1 MVTLQRTGEMML
13 AIDGGKPCI
22 TKKFKPYQTIGKEEI
37 QAVINVMESGN
48 LSQFIGA
55 WCEDFYG
62 GPMVQKFETEWAT
75 FFGVKHAIAVNSWTS
90 GLTASIGAI
99 GIEPGDEVIVSPWTM
114 AASATAILHWN
125 AIPVFVDISRE
136 DFCLDVKLTEN
147 AITEFTKAIMIVD
160 IFGQSADMDAFRALA
175 RKYNLKLIS
184 DCAQAPGAI
193 YKNDLAGTLSDI
205 GGFSL
210 NYHKHIHTGEGGV
223 IVTDDPDLAERAR
236 LIRNHAEAV
245 VGDKKETNLSNMVG
259 YNFRMGEIE
268 AAIGLE
274 QLRKLPALL
283 KSRQNIGTLLSK
295 KLSHVPGLHVTP
307 PMPGRDSAYYVLPII
322 LDLDKLRVARDTIFR
337 ALVAEGVE
345 GISEGYTSLHLLP
358 MYQKKIAYGSKGF
371 PWVQGIANRNYDYSE
386 GICPVAEELHS
397 SSFIGFEVCK
407 FDLSEDD
414 IESIVLAF
422 TKVLTHFLK

>member
-1 MVTLQRTGEMML
+1 MVTLQKTGEIML

-22 TKKFKPYQTIGKEEI
+22 TKKFKPYLTIGKEEI
-37 QAVINVMESGN
+37 QAVVNVMESGN

-62 GPMVQKFETEWAT
+62 GPVVRKFETEWAK

-136 DFCLDVKLTEN
+136 DFCLDVKQTEK

-175 RKYNLKLIS
+175 RKYNLKLIT

-193 YKNDLAGTLSDI
+193 YKNELAGTLSDI

-223 IVTDDPDLAERAR
+223 IVTDDPNLAERAR

-274 QLRKLPALL
+274 QLRKLPTLL
-283 KSRQNIGTLLSK
+283 KSRQSIGTLLSK
-295 KLSHVPGLHVTP
+295 KLSNVPGLHVTP
-307 PMPGRDSAYYVLPII
+307 PMPGRDSAYYVLPLI
-322 LDLDKLRVARDTIFR
+322 LDLEKLSVARNVIFN
-337 ALVAEGVE
+337 ALIAEGVE

-371 PWVQGIANRNYDYSE
+371 PWIPGIANRDYDYSE

-397 SSFIGFEVCK
+397 FSFIGFEVCK